1 MPFFSPKV
9 GFDKQAGL
17 RYTVARCHATNSSAE
32 IFFPSMQLVPNVCL
46 FDTCSC
52 ISPSTQAP
60 PPLSLILPC
69 LGGFLIVS
77 RRGGW
82 WRLTASSS
90 FLVSQG
96 AVIGIDDEDDST
108 FTITVDQKTF
118 HFQGESLVFF
128 SPPLSLTSHSADS
141 HVVWS
146 KSVNAAY
153 GRPLACRLSL

>member
-1 MPFFSPKV
+1 MPFFPPRLVLTSKQVWDILLLGAMPQTVLQRFSFLPCSWSPMSV
-9 GFDKQAGL
+9 
-17 RYTVARCHATNSSAE
+17 CS
-32 IFFPSMQLVPNVCL
+32 IPVPASL
-46 FDTCSC
+46 
-52 ISPSTQAP
+52 PPPRHP

-77 RRGGW
+77 RGGGW